1 MNNIIFN
8 VFNEKNKEMNNNYTF
23 DLNSSFN
30 VNIQEVY
37 EQKVDTLL
45 NGIIDN
51 NFKKK

>member
-1 MNNIIFN
+1 MNNTIFN
-8 VFNEKNKEMNNNYTF
+8 VFNDSNKEMNNNYTL

-37 EQKVDTLL
+37 EQNVDTLL